1 MLTDKFATYRG
12 KNKVLERK
20 RKLSNEKTDQIPSL
34 LTLFRT
40 VQMTNWMMIIKM
52 KTLSH
57 MSLLPKKTFKTGGNL
72 VSLFF
77 LQIEQINSAS
87 KIHKLNASEVT
98 YFLETLINI
107 DEGEHAAY
115 NLSYSYL
122 DKNLRKY

>member
-57 MSLLPKKTFKTGGNL
+57 MSLLPKKPLKLEVTWFL
-72 VSLFF
+72 FFF